1 MSATEWKQRPEGG
14 GLFAKRLL
22 IWIGRH
28 GGRRLARPFL
38 LPITAY
44 FLLRRSGERRA
55 SQAYLSRVLGRRAG
69 WFDSARHLHAFSST
83 ILDRL
88 FLLTGKLSYFDVS
101 IDGLDEVHTELDRGR
116 GVLLFGSHLGSFEV
130 MRVLA
135 LARPDY
141 TIRVVLDRRQNP
153 ALTALLDALNPIIA
167 GNVIDASQ
175 DGPSI
180 ALAIKQATDQGHL
193 VALLVDRVR
202 PGEGALP
209 VDFLGQTALFP
220 TAPWLIA
227 AALQVPV
234 VLAFGLYEGGH
245 RYRLVFETFSAAI
258 GIPRH
263 NRQQVLGELIARYA
277 ARLAHHARQAP
288 YNWFNFYDF
297 WQDEHAHDPTSATP
311 LAAALRAGQPEPAPR
326 DGAGLG

>member
-1 MSATEWKQRPEGG
+1 MSAAEWKQRPEGG

-22 IWIGRH
+22 IWIGQH
-28 GGRRLARPFL
+28 GGRRAARPIL
-38 LPITAY
+38 WPITAY
-44 FLLRRSGERRA
+44 FLLRRRGERRA
-55 SQAYLSRVLGRRAG
+55 SRDYLSRVLGRRAG
-69 WFDSARHLHAFSST
+69 WLDSARHLHTFSST

-88 FLLTGKLSYFDVS
+88 FLLTGKIEQFDVGIS
-101 IDGLDEVHTELDRGR
+101 GLDDVHAQLDRGR

-153 ALTALLDALNPIIA
+153 TLTALLDALNPVIA

-180 ALAIKQATDQGHL
+180 VLAIKQATDQGHL

-209 VDFLGQTALFP
+209 ADFLGQAALFP

-227 AALQVPV
+227 SALQVPV
-234 VLAFGLYEGGH
+234 VLAFGLYLGAR
-245 RYRLVFETFSAAI
+245 RYRLVFETFSSAI
-258 GIPRH
+258 SVPRH
-263 NRQQVLGELIARYA
+263 NRQRALAQLIGRYA
-277 ARLAHHARQAP
+277 ERLAHHARLAP

-297 WQDEHAHDPTSATP
+297 WQDEHAQPDIPQPTP
-311 LAAALRAGQPEPAPR
+311 LMAPPPDEPGADAGDRPR
-326 DGAGLG
+326 LG